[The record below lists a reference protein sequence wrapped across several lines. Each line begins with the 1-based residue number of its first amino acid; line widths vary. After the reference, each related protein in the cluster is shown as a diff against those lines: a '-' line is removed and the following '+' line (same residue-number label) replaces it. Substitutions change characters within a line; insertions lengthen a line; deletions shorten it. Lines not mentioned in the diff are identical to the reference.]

1 VPLLLRNV
9 QLLRDHWTNWNSWNK
24 FTKSKVI
31 LINVLNFSLLIRWCL
46 ICKFVMLICV
56 RNTLR
61 SKPEKYVKQIFRF
74 KKTYLNDFNT
84 AKIIRLLI
92 FFYKIQNCHYTKNN
106 FFKLTEPGPS
116 LWVTFSRFCLDFVDE
131 FGIDWSHLKNKKY
144 YLFSSHFTLRVIY
157 WVPINN
163 GSNILTTIECNKQKL
178 KPKRE
183 KERFSDQIVQI
194 QIWKRVTNLGK
205 RFKVTLRETKYEPVK
220 KL

>member
-1 VPLLLRNV
+1 MLLSHGFNLRDEDFLVCVGDRFCRQKKNFFSGNSGHGFVPLLLRNV

-84 AKIIRLLI
+84 AKIIRLKLHI
-92 FFYKIQNCHYTKNN
+92 VSQNPELSYTKNN

-116 LWVTFSRFCLDFVDE
+116 LWITFSRFCLDFVHE
-131 FGIDWSHLKNKKY
+131 FGIDWSHLKNKKSY
-144 YLFSSHFTLRVIY
+144 KFSSHFSY
-157 WVPINN
+157 M
-163 GSNILTTIECNKQKL
+163 S
-178 KPKRE
+178 
-183 KERFSDQIVQI
+183 
-194 QIWKRVTNLGK
+194 
-205 RFKVTLRETKYEPVK
+205 
-220 KL
+220 

>member
-1 VPLLLRNV
+1 MLLSHGFNLRDEDFLVCVGDRFCRQKKNFFSGNSSHGFVPLLLRNV

-92 FFYKIQNCHYTKNN
+92 FLQNPE
-106 FFKLTEPGPS
+106 LS
-116 LWVTFSRFCLDFVDE
+116 L
-131 FGIDWSHLKNKKY
+131 H
-144 YLFSSHFTLRVIY
+144 
-157 WVPINN
+157 
-163 GSNILTTIECNKQKL
+163 
-178 KPKRE
+178 
-183 KERFSDQIVQI
+183 KE
-194 QIWKRVTNLGK
+194 
-205 RFKVTLRETKYEPVK
+205 
-220 KL
+220 